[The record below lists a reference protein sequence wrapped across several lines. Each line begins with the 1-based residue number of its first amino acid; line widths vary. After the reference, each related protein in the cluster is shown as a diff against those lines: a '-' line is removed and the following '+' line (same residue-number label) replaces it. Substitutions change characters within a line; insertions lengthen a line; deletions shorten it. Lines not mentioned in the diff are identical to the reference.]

1 MAAKKPSAAK
11 AKAAPKTRTKV
22 AAKAKPKVAAKAKGK
37 AAPKAK
43 GKAESRRWVCRM
55 CKYIY
60 SEKIGEPQNGIK
72 PGTKFEDLPD
82 TYVCP
87 VCGYTGKGKV
97 GKWGFD
103 EWIPT
108 RFVCKVC
115 GYIYD
120 KARGEPHNGYPRGT
134 AFEDLP
140 ESYACPIC
148 GIDQRITRIHGKVGK
163 MQFEPLIE

>member
-1 MAAKKPSAAK
+1 MAAKRASPAKAK
-11 AKAAPKTRTKV
+11 AKAAPKTRKP
-22 AAKAKPKVAAKAKGK
+22 APKVKPK

-43 GKAESRRWVCRM
+43 GKAGSKRWVCRM

-87 VCGYTGKGKV
+87 VCGYSGKGRV

-103 EWIPT
+103 EWKPT

-120 KARGEPHNGYPRGT
+120 KERGEPHNGYPRGT

-148 GIDQRITRIHGKVGK
+148 GIDPKITRIHGKVGK
-163 MQFEPLIE
+163 IQFEPLIE

>member
-1 MAAKKPSAAK
+1 MAAKKPSAT
-11 AKAAPKTRTKV
+11 AKAAPKTRVKP
-22 AAKAKPKVAAKAKGK
+22 AAKAKPKAAAKPKGK
-37 AAPKAK
+37 AGSK
-43 GKAESRRWVCRM
+43 RWVCRM

-87 VCGYTGKGKV
+87 VCGYSGKGKV

-103 EWIPT
+103 EWTPT
-108 RFVCKVC
+108 KFVCKVC

-120 KARGEPHNGYPRGT
+120 KERGEPHNGYPRGT

-148 GIDQRITRIHGKVGK
+148 GIDPKITRIHGKVGK
-163 MQFEPLIE
+163 IQFEPLLE

>member
-1 MAAKKPSAAK
+1 MAAKKPSAK
-11 AKAAPKTRTKV
+11 AKAAPKTRVKP
-22 AAKAKPKVAAKAKGK
+22 AAKAKPKAAAKPKGK
-37 AAPKAK
+37 AGSK
-43 GKAESRRWVCRM
+43 RWVCRM

-87 VCGYTGKGKV
+87 VCGYSGKGKV

-103 EWIPT
+103 EWTPT
-108 RFVCKVC
+108 KFVCKVC

-120 KARGEPHNGYPRGT
+120 KERGEPHNGYPRGT

-148 GIDQRITRIHGKVGK
+148 GIDPKITRIHGKVGK
-163 MQFEPLIE
+163 IQFEPILE

>member
-1 MAAKKPSAAK
+1 MAAKKPSAT
-11 AKAAPKTRTKV
+11 AKAAPKTRVKP
-22 AAKAKPKVAAKAKGK
+22 AAKAKPKAAAKPKGK
-37 AAPKAK
+37 AGSK
-43 GKAESRRWVCRM
+43 RWVCRM

-87 VCGYTGKGKV
+87 VCGYSGKGKV

-103 EWIPT
+103 EWTPT
-108 RFVCKVC
+108 KFVCKVC

-120 KARGEPHNGYPRGT
+120 KERGEPHNGYPRGT

-148 GIDQRITRIHGKVGK
+148 GIDPKITRIHGKVGK
-163 MQFEPLIE
+163 IQFEPILE

>member
-1 MAAKKPSAAK
+1 MAAKKPSAK
-11 AKAAPKTRTKV
+11 AKAAPKTRVKP
-22 AAKAKPKVAAKAKGK
+22 AAKAKPKAAAKPKGK
-37 AAPKAK
+37 AGSK
-43 GKAESRRWVCRM
+43 RWVCRM

-87 VCGYTGKGKV
+87 VCGYSGKGKV

-103 EWIPT
+103 EWTPT
-108 RFVCKVC
+108 KFVCKVC

-120 KARGEPHNGYPRGT
+120 KERGEPHNGYPRGT

-148 GIDQRITRIHGKVGK
+148 GIDPKITRIHGKVGK
-163 MQFEPLIE
+163 IQFEPLLE

>member
-1 MAAKKPSAAK
+1 MAAKKPSAK
-11 AKAAPKTRTKV
+11 AKAAPKTRVKP
-22 AAKAKPKVAAKAKGK
+22 AAKAKPKAAAKPKGK
-37 AAPKAK
+37 AGSK
-43 GKAESRRWVCRM
+43 RWVCRM

-103 EWIPT
+103 EWTPT
-108 RFVCKVC
+108 KFVCKVC

-120 KARGEPHNGYPRGT
+120 KERGEPHNGYPRGT

-148 GIDQRITRIHGKVGK
+148 GIDPKITRIHGKVGK
-163 MQFEPLIE
+163 IQFEPLLE